1 MVSAYTAFV
10 NKGIRCAPLFVTK
23 ICDNEGNTI
32 VDFQPRMNEVISEDS
47 ANKMLYMLQ
56 AVVDGGTG
64 SRVRTRYNIT
74 CQMGGKTG
82 TTNNN
87 SDAWFMG
94 VTPTLVTGCW
104 VGGDDRDIHFDT
116 MTYGQ
121 GAAMALPVWA
131 YYMQK
136 VFADKRLGYS
146 DQDVF
151 QFPEGF
157 SPCPSRSSGEPIVE
171 ETDAEEIYE

>member
-1 MVSAYTAFV
+1 
-10 NKGIRCAPLFVTK
+10 
-23 ICDNEGNTI
+23 
-32 VDFQPRMNEVISEDS
+32 MNEVISSES
-47 ANKMLYMLQ
+47 ANKMLTMLQ

-64 SRVRTRYNIT
+64 SRVRSRYNIH

-94 VTPTLVTGCW
+94 ITPTLVSGCW

-146 DQDVF
+146 DQAVF
-151 QFPEGF
+151 EMPPGF
-157 SPCPSRSSGEPIVE
+157 TPCPYGGGGEATIE
-171 ETDAEEIYE
+171 ETDAEEIFE